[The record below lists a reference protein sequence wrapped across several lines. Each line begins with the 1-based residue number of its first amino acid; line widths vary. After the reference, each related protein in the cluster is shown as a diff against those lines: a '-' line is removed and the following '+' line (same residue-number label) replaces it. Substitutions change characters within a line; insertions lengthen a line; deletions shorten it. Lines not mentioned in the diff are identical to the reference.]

1 MKVAGIIVEY
11 NPFHQGHKYHIKKTR
26 EITNA
31 DYIVAVMS
39 GNFMQRGTP
48 AICDKWNR
56 TKMAL
61 KGGVDLLIELPLC
74 YSVRSAE
81 YFSQA
86 SMRLLDALG
95 IVDNVVFGSE
105 YGEIDTLR
113 EIAKLLITEN
123 KYYEKRLKHYL
134 KEGLVFPAA
143 RKYALIDQIKLKI
156 DNDYWAEQNIFQI
169 LNGSNNILGIEYL
182 KAKYKYNLDLNLKT
196 IKRVGQDYHSE
207 EIDDDFI
214 SATSIRKYINN
225 NKLIEIK
232 DRVPNFTYQIL
243 NELIQNKQIP
253 LNLNNLGIMLLAKI
267 RQYTINELSNIG
279 DVNEN
284 IAHRIKKAAKTSG
297 NYQQLIKNLNTRSF
311 TKTRFQRILM
321 NILFDL
327 QKNNLNKHDIQ
338 GPSYLRI
345 LGFTEKGEHLLSHVN
360 KKSKLPVI
368 INPSEYINELSFNN
382 KNLLQNSLSYDILGT
397 NLYNLLYKNPSYR
410 SFHQDFTRN
419 VIKFD

>member
-1 MKVAGIIVEY
+1 MKIAGIIVEY

-26 EITNA
+26 EITNS

-105 YGEIDTLR
+105 YGKIDTLR

-123 KYYEKRLKHYL
+123 KYYEKRLSHYL

-182 KAKYKYNLDLNLKT
+182 KAKYTYSLDLNLKT
-196 IKRVGQDYHSE
+196 IKRVGQGYHSK

-214 SATSIRKYINN
+214 SATSIRNYIIN

-232 DRVPNFTYQIL
+232 DKVPNFTYQIL
-243 NELIQNKQIP
+243 DKLMQNKQIP
-253 LNLNNLGIMLLAKI
+253 LDLNNLGIMLLTKI
-267 RQYTINELSNIG
+267 RQYTINDLINIG

-284 IAHRIKKAAKTSG
+284 LAHRIKKAAQTSG
-297 NYQQLIKNLNTRSF
+297 NYQQLMKNLNTRSF
-311 TKTRFQRILM
+311 TKTRFQRILI

-345 LGFTEKGEHLLSHVN
+345 LGFTEKGENLLSHIN

-382 KNLLQNSLSYDILGT
+382 KKLLQNSLSYDILGT
-397 NLYNLLYKNPSYR
+397 DIYNLLYKNPVYR
-410 SFHQDFTRN
+410 SSHQDFTRN
-419 VIKFD
+419 VIKLD